1 MHFGEFEMSYLEDV
15 IINEPIAD
23 VLTAFIPRVP
33 YQTIDR
39 LYVQFKFEVI
49 ANGELIKVY
58 KQLFKDGVFVKNE
71 KGLPMKG
78 PNWSVPDFV
87 TLNKYRTDTLDTP
100 SNSV

>member
-23 VLTAFIPRVP
+23 VLTAFIPGVS

-39 LYVQFKFEVI
+39 LYVHFKFEVI
-49 ANGELIKVY
+49 ANGELINVY
-58 KQLFKDGVFVKNE
+58 RQLFNDGVFITNE

-87 TLNKYRTDTLDTP
+87 TLNKYRTDSLDTP
-100 SNSV
+100 SSPV